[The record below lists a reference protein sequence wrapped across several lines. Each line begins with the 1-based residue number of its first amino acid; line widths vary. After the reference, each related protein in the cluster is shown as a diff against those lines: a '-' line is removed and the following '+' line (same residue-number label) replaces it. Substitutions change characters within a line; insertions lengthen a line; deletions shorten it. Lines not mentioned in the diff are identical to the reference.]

1 MAEEEWRIRALDGP
15 VLERSSP
22 WLIELQEVKKS
33 GVGGGG
39 ATLSQELKPS
49 RDEEGENPRS
59 SGVL

>member
-1 MAEEEWRIRALDGP
+1 MAEEEWRIRALEGP

-33 GVGGGG
+33 GVEGG